1 MWKGVLLYAVIYCTL
16 FVGHIIAAAM
26 ELEILFRV
34 IATLATLMTMG
45 VGLCTHLL
53 CNLFKEGN
61 GIVVGRYACVPLS
74 AGLGWAYAGM
84 EYSSLIL
91 IWVILAII
99 IQLLTER
106 GLINY
111 IMHDGLDGRFPSSYQ

>member
-16 FVGHIIAAAM
+16 FVGHIIAAAR
-26 ELEILFRV
+26 ELDILFRV
-34 IATLATLMTMG
+34 IATIVILMTMI
-45 VGLCTHLL
+45 VGLSIHLL
-53 CNLFKEGN
+53 CDLFKEAN

-84 EYSSLIL
+84 EHSSLIL
-91 IWVILAII
+91 IWVIVAII

>member
-1 MWKGVLLYAVIYCTL
+1 MWKGVLLYAAIYCTL
-16 FVGHIIAAAM
+16 FIGHIIAAAR
-26 ELEILFRV
+26 ELDILFRV
-34 IATLATLMTMG
+34 IATLATLMTMV
-45 VGLCTHLL
+45 VGLSTHLL